1 MVTCVQCGR
10 EMPSF
15 SLGDAS
21 NLCPNCRQIAATASS
36 AAPTAQ
42 TPGGMSTVKR
52 APYRPPVTVTIVG
65 FNLLVFAAMVATGTP
80 LFKPTPFQV
89 LKWGANW
96 GPMSLDG
103 QPWRMLTANYVHIG
117 LLHLLVNMWGLWQLG
132 RLSERIFGRWT
143 YGLTYTACGIAGSLA
158 SLWWHPMV
166 VGAGASGA
174 LFGIV
179 GALIGTLYLGKLPL
193 PQAARQGLLKNL
205 VGVVAINLYL
215 GASFA
220 GIDNSAHI
228 GGLLT
233 GLALGAVL
241 GPQLM
246 ESPDRRRSHER
257 MTFVAAALVLVAF
270 GTYVKQKN
278 SYVVALGNPGQVSK
292 NQLDQAIATLQA
304 SVARNPRNKVALGL
318 LGNAYLQRK
327 DYPNAEST
335 LKGVLQLDPN
345 DASAKYNL
353 GLTYAGM
360 GRYEEARQIYA
371 DLVQQDPKDDDTW
384 VLLGASLDGLG
395 REPEAVDAYQKAIA
409 LNPKNA
415 EAYRELGLAQ
425 MKLNRPSAAIASLQ
439 QSARLDPNNA
449 ETQTDLGDV
458 YIAMGSP
465 AEAAAAFRKAEEM
478 KKAASQPATNQH

>member
-1 MVTCVQCGR
+1 MATCVRCGR

-15 SLGDAS
+15 SFGET
-21 NLCPNCRQIAATASS
+21 NNPCPNCRQLAVASYPG
-36 AAPTAQ
+36 APTSQPPAVV
-42 TPGGMSTVKR
+42 GAVKR
-52 APYRPPVTVTIVG
+52 APYRPPVTVTIVAV
-65 FNLLVFAAMVATGTP
+65 NLLIFTAMVATGTP

-117 LLHLLVNMWGLWQLG
+117 LLHLLVNVWGLWQIG

-143 YGLTYTACGIAGSLA
+143 YALTYTACGIAGSLA
-158 SLWWHPMV
+158 SLWWHPLV

-179 GALIGTLYLGKLPL
+179 GALIGTLYLGKVPL
-193 PQAARQGLLKNL
+193 PQAAREGLLKNL

-246 ESPDRRRSHER
+246 ESPDRRRGHER

-270 GTYVKQKN
+270 GTYVKQN
-278 SYVVALGNPGQVSK
+278 NGYVVALGNPGQVSK
-292 NQLDQAIATLQA
+292 VQLDQAIATLQA
-304 SVARNPRNKVALGL
+304 SVARDPRNKTALGL
-318 LGNAYLQRK
+318 LANAYLQKK

-335 LKGVLQLDPN
+335 LKRVLQLDPDN
-345 DASAKYNL
+345 TAAKYNL
-353 GLTYAGM
+353 GLVYAALS
-360 GRYEEARQIYA
+360 RYEEARQIFA

-425 MKLNRPSAAIASLQ
+425 MKLNHPSAAIASLQ

-449 ETQTDLGDV
+449 ETQKDLGDV
-458 YIAMGSP
+458 YTTMGSP

-478 KKAASQPATNQH
+478 KKAASQPATNKP

>member
-1 MVTCVQCGR
+1 MATCVRCGR

-15 SLGDAS
+15 SFGETN
-21 NLCPNCRQIAATASS
+21 NLCPNCRQLAVASYPG
-36 AAPTAQ
+36 APTSQPSAVV
-42 TPGGMSTVKR
+42 GAVKR
-52 APYRPPVTVTIVG
+52 APYRPPVTVTIVAV
-65 FNLLVFAAMVATGTP
+65 NLLIFTAMVATGTP

-117 LLHLLVNMWGLWQLG
+117 LLHLLVNVWGLWQIG

-143 YGLTYTACGIAGSLA
+143 YALTYTACGIAGSLA
-158 SLWWHPMV
+158 SLWWHPLV

-179 GALIGTLYLGKLPL
+179 GALIGTLYLGKVPL
-193 PQAARQGLLKNL
+193 PQAAREGLLKNL
-205 VGVVAINLYL
+205 IGVVAINLYL

-246 ESPDRRRSHER
+246 ESPDRRRGHER

-278 SYVVALGNPGQVSK
+278 GYVVALGNPGQVSK
-292 NQLDQAIATLQA
+292 VQLDQAIATLQA
-304 SVARNPRNKVALGL
+304 SVARDPRNKTALGL
-318 LGNAYLQRK
+318 LAHAYLQKK

-335 LKGVLQLDPN
+335 LKRVLQLDPDN
-345 DASAKYNL
+345 TAAKYNL
-353 GLTYAGM
+353 GLVYAALS
-360 GRYEEARQIYA
+360 RYEEARQIFA
-371 DLVQQDPKDDDTW
+371 DLVQQDPKHDDTW

-425 MKLNRPSAAIASLQ
+425 MKLNHPSAAIASLQ

-449 ETQTDLGDV
+449 ETQKDLGDV
-458 YIAMGSP
+458 YTTMGSP

-478 KKAASQPATNQH
+478 KKAASQPATNKP